1 MKLKKD
7 LQVKLG
13 WDNNKGYFYDS
24 IFNFPL
30 ANGMKA
36 DFNLRVSVVENVDNN
51 RKYDLFNVDVENL
64 QVFMQDNSYVIL
76 KGNQEKN
83 LRESINQQVMW

>member
-36 DFNLRVSVVENVDNN
+36 DFDLRVAVVENVDNN
-51 RKYDLFNVDVENL
+51 RKYDMFNVDVENL

>member
-13 WDNNKGYFYDS
+13 WENNKGYFYDP

-30 ANGMKA
+30 DNGMKA
-36 DFNLRVSVVENVDNN
+36 DFDLRISVVENVDDN
-51 RKYDLFNVDVENL
+51 RRYDMFKVDVENL

-76 KGNQEKN
+76 KANQERN
-83 LRESINQQVMW
+83 LRESINKKVTW

>member
-36 DFNLRVSVVENVDNN
+36 DFNLRVAVVENVDNN

-76 KGNQEKN
+76 KGNQERN